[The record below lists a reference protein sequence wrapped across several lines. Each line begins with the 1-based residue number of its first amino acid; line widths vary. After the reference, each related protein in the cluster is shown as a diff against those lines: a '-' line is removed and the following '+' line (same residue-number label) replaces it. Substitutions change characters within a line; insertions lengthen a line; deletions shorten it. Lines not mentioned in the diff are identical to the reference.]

1 MQSKRRQTT
10 HSTLTVLAMLAL
22 ATTTAFAKGGGV
34 GYWLEGTVTSVRLA
48 GDHVELV
55 IAGHLILD
63 QYSGGPA
70 TRQAIRYE
78 CARGISASLRQW
90 TSFFAMSSNW
100 RGGGIRG
107 AGELG
112 RLAQTALER
121 GSVIKIGLQNP
132 QIDFTDWQCPV
143 VKADAIRA
151 TDHDLK

>member
-1 MQSKRRQTT
+1 MHSKRRQTT
-10 HSTLTVLAMLAL
+10 RSVLTSLAMLAL

-34 GYWLEGTVTSVRLA
+34 GYWLEGTVASVRLA
-48 GDHVELV
+48 GDRVELV
-55 IAGHLILD
+55 MVGNLILD
-63 QYSGGPA
+63 QHSGGPP
-70 TRQAIRYE
+70 TRQEIRYE
-78 CARGISASLRQW
+78 CARGISATLGQW
-90 TSFFAMSSNW
+90 KAFFAMSSDW

-107 AGELG
+107 AGELR

-121 GSVIKIGLQNP
+121 GSVIKIELQNP